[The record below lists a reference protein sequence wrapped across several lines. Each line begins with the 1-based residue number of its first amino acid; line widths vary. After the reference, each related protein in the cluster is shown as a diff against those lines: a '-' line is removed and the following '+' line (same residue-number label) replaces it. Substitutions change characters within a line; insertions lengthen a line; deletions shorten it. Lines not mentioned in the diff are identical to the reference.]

1 MEQDRKKLNM
11 SWPMV
16 VLFAVATGLYT
27 GQIMLIDSL
36 KDTSFQDIGISYEWW
51 VVFAVFL
58 VVHCEKDWEAM
69 LKCFVFF
76 LISQPLIYIVEVRFG
91 SLTMDMAW
99 HYYRNIWLPA
109 TVLTLPGG
117 LIAYYCK
124 KQNPIGAIILGLG
137 NTLQIALGVF
147 YFAQAI
153 SRFPRHFLS
162 GVFCFS
168 SVGVMSFKLQNK
180 KWNRLIALVL
190 PLVLTV
196 ALLLFMMLDKR
207 TMF

>member
-1 MEQDRKKLNM
+1 MEQDRKKLRM

-16 VLFAVATGLYT
+16 ILFAVAVGLYT

-51 VVFAVFL
+51 VIFAIFL
-58 VVHCEKDWEAM
+58 VVHCEKSWEAM

-76 LISQPLIYIVEVRFG
+76 QISQPLVYIVEMLFG

-99 HYYRNIWLPA
+99 YYYRNIWLPA
-109 TVLTLPGG
+109 TILTIPGG
-117 LIAYYCK
+117 FIAYHCK
-124 KQNPIGAIILGLG
+124 KQNLIGAVILGLG
-137 NTLQIALGVF
+137 NTLQIALGIS

-153 SRFPRHFLS
+153 SHFPCHLLS
-162 GVFCFS
+162 GVVCFA
-168 SVGVMSFKLQNK
+168 SVGVMSFRLQKK

-190 PLVLTV
+190 PLVLAA
-196 ALLLFMMLDKR
+196 ALLIFMILDKR